1 MQEAS
6 DVNSGDSAAAAL
18 ALPVP
23 SPRFAALGRDA
34 SAALV
39 VSLAAI
45 SFYVSSASLLF
56 QGALAGYVPVAI
68 GAALL
73 GGAILALF
81 AALGGSLPLASAGA
95 EPATVPV
102 LAAITAS
109 VTAQTATLAAPAG
122 LATAVMALATTALA
136 IGLTWWVMGRK
147 GAGDVIRYIPYPVIG
162 GFLASIGWLMFTGGL
177 GVSIG
182 EAFSLGNAWAWLTGH
197 ADARLLVGLALGVLI
212 WQMMLRFKHVLV
224 LPGLILVA
232 VIGIHAGL
240 RISGADLNQARE
252 HGWLLAPFSK
262 TIPLWPGLPTVWA
275 QVQWA
280 VVAQQAGL
288 IMSAVIVATI
298 GLLLSETSLE
308 VAWDERADINRDLT
322 MLGAANVVAAAAGGL
337 VGGISISRS
346 VLNRAA
352 GAATRWSGLI
362 KAGICL
368 LALVWGGP
376 VLALVPRPLLGGLLI
391 YLGLGMLKAWAVDS
405 RKRLPR
411 ADYATIVGMTAVTA
425 LVGFL
430 PAVFVGVVACCVS
443 FAVSSGRL
451 TPLRRVTRRGAWPG
465 RVERSSRDA
474 ELLQGCAERMC
485 IVELQG
491 VLFFGSITRLTKE
504 VQAILQGAGAPE
516 RMLFDF
522 SQVHGIDSSAAQSLG
537 GIFKTARR
545 LGAQVTMS
553 KLSASHRRALVEAGC
568 FAGAAPAEHDSIDA
582 AINAWDEEALT
593 RIGPAPF
600 TFDAWLEQAIP
611 GEATAHRVIGYFEA
625 VTLPAGDMLFSQGDE
640 SDALYLVRS
649 GRLRAYAI
657 VGGHEMNVLAILVG
671 GAIGEMGLFRATRRS
686 LTIRA
691 EHDSVLMKLSR
702 ARLDE
707 MEARDPEL
715 AAALYRQFLR
725 QLASRL
731 DQATARA
738 HALAV

>member
-102 LAAITAS
+102 LAAITAA

-262 TIPLWPGLPTVWA
+262 TIPL
-275 QVQWA
+275 
-280 VVAQQAGL
+280 
-288 IMSAVIVATI
+288 
-298 GLLLSETSLE
+298 
-308 VAWDERADINRDLT
+308 
-322 MLGAANVVAAAAGGL
+322 
-337 VGGISISRS
+337 
-346 VLNRAA
+346 
-352 GAATRWSGLI
+352 
-362 KAGICL
+362 
-368 LALVWGGP
+368 
-376 VLALVPRPLLGGLLI
+376 
-391 YLGLGMLKAWAVDS
+391 
-405 RKRLPR
+405 
-411 ADYATIVGMTAVTA
+411 
-425 LVGFL
+425 
-430 PAVFVGVVACCVS
+430 
-443 FAVSSGRL
+443 
-451 TPLRRVTRRGAWPG
+451 
-465 RVERSSRDA
+465 
-474 ELLQGCAERMC
+474 
-485 IVELQG
+485 
-491 VLFFGSITRLTKE
+491 
-504 VQAILQGAGAPE
+504 
-516 RMLFDF
+516 
-522 SQVHGIDSSAAQSLG
+522 
-537 GIFKTARR
+537 
-545 LGAQVTMS
+545 
-553 KLSASHRRALVEAGC
+553 
-568 FAGAAPAEHDSIDA
+568 
-582 AINAWDEEALT
+582 
-593 RIGPAPF
+593 
-600 TFDAWLEQAIP
+600 
-611 GEATAHRVIGYFEA
+611 
-625 VTLPAGDMLFSQGDE
+625 
-640 SDALYLVRS
+640 
-649 GRLRAYAI
+649 
-657 VGGHEMNVLAILVG
+657 
-671 GAIGEMGLFRATRRS
+671 
-686 LTIRA
+686 
-691 EHDSVLMKLSR
+691 
-702 ARLDE
+702 
-707 MEARDPEL
+707 
-715 AAALYRQFLR
+715 
-725 QLASRL
+725 
-731 DQATARA
+731 
-738 HALAV
+738 